1 MLLYRQLIHAI
12 FFIGFP
18 WSNQYL
24 QTVIPPSFLT
34 ANVSFE
40 GKDLKQLSPGLVLP
54 QKLPKPAFQTHFFRR
69 QKSRRVMKIGMN
81 VHLDLADDW
90 RLSVLESC
98 AK

>member
-24 QTVIPPSFLT
+24 QTAIPPSFLT
-34 ANVSFE
+34 VNVSFE
-40 GKDLKQLSPGLVLP
+40 GKDLKQLSHGLVLP

-69 QKSRRVMKIGMN
+69 QKKSEGVENWYECSFG
-81 VHLDLADDW
+81 LG
-90 RLSVLESC
+90 
-98 AK
+98 